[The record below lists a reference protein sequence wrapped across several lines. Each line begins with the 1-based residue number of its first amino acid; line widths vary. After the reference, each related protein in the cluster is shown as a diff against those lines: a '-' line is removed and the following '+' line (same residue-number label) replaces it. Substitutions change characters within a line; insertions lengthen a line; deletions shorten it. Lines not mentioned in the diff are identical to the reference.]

1 MKTYFHFRNTRK
13 QITDLI
19 GNSQISV
26 KTSTVYTLIMYV
38 YERAYDYYMYKT
50 TKLIDLNTELYGAD
64 IAFFLMGVTG
74 SIVLY
79 GQPIYAQFI

>member
-1 MKTYFHFRNTRK
+1 
-13 QITDLI
+13 
-19 GNSQISV
+19 
-26 KTSTVYTLIMYV
+26 MYV